1 MSDEKQPNDSF
12 FNLPPAQESKED
24 ASDGPSE
31 LAKSKTERM
40 DSVER
45 EKLGAAAPDS
55 AADRADPDH
64 YVGRVLDNR
73 FRLQELLG
81 QGGMGRVYKGVQ
93 LSVERDVAVKLLH
106 AQAMSDPVVQK
117 RFLREAR
124 VISGFS
130 HPNIVRLIDFGHAPE
145 MHVPYLVMEYVDGV
159 NLGELMRKGRL
170 RPDFALEIVS
180 QVCNSLMEA
189 HRAGI
194 VHRDL
199 KPDNLHLISIAG
211 GSLQTKV
218 LDFGI
223 AFPKNESSNLTST
236 GMICGTSYYMAPE
249 QARAKDID
257 ARTDLYAL
265 GVILFEM
272 LAGVLPFEGDS
283 DFQVL
288 LKHVQVEA
296 PSLND
301 YVDPKQVPSEVVAL
315 VQRLLSKDPKQ
326 RPQSARELRDHVDE
340 LREKFDW
347 GPVSIDENKTLDDA
361 FDRFVLEAD
370 ARHTP
375 FVAHSPVD
383 DVETQPDDMAAKK
396 PTGPGETQPG
406 QRDTGTTS
414 QSSSLNLSLL
424 AVGLLITIAILGVG
438 AAVVYVATQ
447 GGIGGKDTATDSI
460 EPAAATEPSVALNA
474 FAGRC
479 SVVGESKM
487 DFHTIY
493 FYPEIGEILIDG
505 EDMLH
510 WSPLD
515 IDKRSGENVAFSYES
530 PDDAGK
536 TKASVRPSADKR
548 VFTFDESGDEKFI
561 CRLEE
566 YPNYYSAL
574 GISGDYFGESKH
586 TLSIAP
592 TAQRLELT
600 SPADEAGDSEDEKD
614 EKDEKGEKGDKKD
627 DEAKD
632 APSMKDEQFTYR
644 LLSGAAVDTGADI
657 AVRPADDV
665 EAKWERWSVRLEPDT
680 DTLHLSRGQKKQT
693 FASQLD
699 EDDAEESTSGE
710 PKKVAHKKT
719 QTNRKET
726 RRPKSGSSRP
736 PANTGNTGSTPSISG
751 SGSSG
756 DVKLA
761 EKSDGEDKG
770 RYVPPRSSKEWDRR
784 FRSVISK
791 CNTAVRGMKN
801 YESNLDRIADQYD
814 GEEYQRRRDE
824 EIEKQK
830 DRGKLMRE
838 AGQEFSRLI
847 QDMQVAGFKTSKI
860 MQVSEKYQEC
870 VSQL

>member
-24 ASDGPSE
+24 ASGGLSE
-31 LAKSKTERM
+31 LAESKTEQM

-45 EKLGAAAPDS
+45 EKLEYDPSSPAS
-55 AADRADPDH
+55 DREDPDH

-93 LSVERDVAVKLLH
+93 LSVERDVAIKLLH

-159 NLGELMRKGRL
+159 NLGDLMRKGRL

-180 QVCNSLMEA
+180 QVCNALMEA

-296 PSLND
+296 PSLSD

-315 VQRLLSKDPKQ
+315 VQRLLSKDPNQ

-340 LREKFDW
+340 LRENFDW
-347 GPVSIDENKTLDDA
+347 GPVTIDENRTLDDA

-383 DVETQPDDMAAKK
+383 DVETQPDDMAAHT

-447 GGIGGKDTATDSI
+447 GGIGGKDTSTDSVN
-460 EPAAATEPSVALNA
+460 PAAATEPSVALNA

-479 SVVGESKM
+479 SVVGESQM
-487 DFHTIY
+487 DFHTVY

-505 EDMLH
+505 PDKLH

-515 IDKRSGENVAFSYES
+515 IDDRSGENVAFTYES
-530 PDDAGK
+530 PDGTGK

-548 VFTFDESGDEKFI
+548 VFTFDESGDETFI

-574 GISGDYFGESKH
+574 GIAGDYFGDSKR

-614 EKDEKGEKGDKKD
+614 DKKD
-627 DEAKD
+627 AEAKD
-632 APSMKDEQFTYR
+632 AASMKDEQFTYR
-644 LLSGAAVDTGADI
+644 MLSGAAVDTGADI
-657 AVRPADDV
+657 AVRPAGDV
-665 EAKWERWSVRLEPDT
+665 EAKWERWSVRLEPDQ
-680 DTLHLSRGQKKQT
+680 DILYLARGDDKQT
-693 FASQLD
+693 FSDHPADD
-699 EDDAEESTSGE
+699 EAKKDVSKGS
-710 PKKVAHKKT
+710 KKVARSNTRKT
-719 QTNRKET
+719 NHGSS
-726 RRPKSGSSRP
+726 RPANSGSSRP
-736 PANTGNTGSTPSISG
+736 PTNSGATGSTASISESG
-751 SGSSG
+751 SGSNVKLSEESSG
-756 DVKLA
+756 D
-761 EKSDGEDKG
+761 DKG

-784 FRSVISK
+784 LQSVMSK
-791 CNTAVRGMKN
+791 CNEAAEGMAN
-801 YESNLDRIADQYD
+801 YAGNLKRIREQYD
-814 GEEYQRRRDE
+814 GDEYQRRYDAE
-824 EIEKQK
+824 VEKQK
-830 DRGKLMRE
+830 DRGKLMQT
-838 AGQEFSRLI
+838 ASQEFSQLV
-847 QDMQVAGFKTSKI
+847 QDMQVAGFKGSKI
-860 MQVSEKYQEC
+860 MQVSEQWREC